1 MAPPM
6 DAAMH
11 QPAPTLPQHA
21 EAQRVASLHAYGI
34 LDTPREAVFDDITRI
49 ASAICEVP
57 IAVVNL
63 IDAERQWFKSEI
75 GLGVRETPL
84 ATSICAHAILEHDY
98 LEVPDTTLDPR
109 FSHNP
114 LVTGEPRL
122 RFYAGALLRT
132 PDGQALGTV
141 CVLDTVPR
149 ALGLRQVETLRALAR
164 QVMAQLELRK
174 MLAASEALNL
184 HRARVMATVGHDLKS
199 PLRAAMYALAKLR
212 ADGIETQRP
221 RLDAAQAE
229 LNLIEQKFAELV
241 GAATG
246 KAGVTPPTL
255 SDTPIQPVFDALARA
270 WHRAAERKGIALRF
284 VDTDAL
290 ACSNAS
296 LLETLL
302 GNLAGNA
309 IKYTPR
315 GGRVRFECSADAE
328 SVRIQ
333 VSDTG
338 IGMEPSRV
346 EDYFGAFTQAEP
358 TSEGLGV
365 GLWIVRQTADVL
377 GASVRIESQLGAGS
391 QVCVALPAAGAPADG
406 LRQAERPA
414 NERFADA

>member
-1 MAPPM
+1 
-6 DAAMH
+6 MH
-11 QPAPTLPQHA
+11 QPAPTLPQQA
-21 EAQRVASLHAYGI
+21 ETQRVASLHAYGI

-98 LEVPDTTLDPR
+98 LEVPDTTQDPR
-109 FSHNP
+109 FAHNP

-122 RFYAGALLRT
+122 RFYAGALLKT
-132 PDGQALGTV
+132 PDGQPLGTV
-141 CVLDTVPR
+141 CVLDTTPR
-149 ALGLRQVETLRALAR
+149 ALTLSQVETLRALAR
-164 QVMAQLELRK
+164 QVMAQLELRR
-174 MLAASEALNL
+174 MLASSEALNR

-199 PLRAAMYALAKLR
+199 PLRAAMYALTKLR
-212 ADGIETQRP
+212 ADDIEAQRP

-229 LNLIEQKFAELV
+229 LSLIEQKFGELM

-246 KAGVTPPTL
+246 MAGVTPPQL

-270 WHRAAERKGIALRF
+270 WHRAAERKGIVLEVEA
-284 VDTDAL
+284 TDAV
-290 ACSNAS
+290 ARSNAS

-315 GGRVRFECSADAE
+315 GGRVRIACVAGDEG
-328 SVRIQ
+328 VRIE

-346 EDYFGAFTQAEP
+346 EAYFGAFTQAEP
-358 TSEGLGV
+358 ASEGLGV

-377 GASVRIESQLGAGS
+377 AASVAIDSQLGAGS
-391 QVCVALPAAGAPADG
+391 KVTVVLPAG
-406 LRQAERPA
+406 QV
-414 NERFADA
+414 